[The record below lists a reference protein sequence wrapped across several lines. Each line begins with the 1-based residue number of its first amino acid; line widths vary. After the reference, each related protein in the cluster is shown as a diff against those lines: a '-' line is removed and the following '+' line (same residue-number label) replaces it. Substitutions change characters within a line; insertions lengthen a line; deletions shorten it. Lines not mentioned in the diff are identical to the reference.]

1 MIEKMTDRIKLL
13 VLDVDG
19 VLTDGRIILNDH
31 GEEIK
36 RFHARD
42 GVGLS
47 LLMAAGID
55 VAIITGRI
63 SGVVQHRARE
73 LGITEIHQGV
83 RDKAAIFFNLL
94 QRKGLDKAEVCV
106 MGDDLPDLPMFHLA
120 GLAVAVAD
128 AALEVREAAAVVTKR
143 RGGIGAVREVCEL
156 ILKTQ
161 GKWEDALS
169 SFK

>member
-1 MIEKMTDRIKLL
+1 MTDRIKLL

-55 VAIITGRI
+55 VAVITGRI

-83 RDKAAIFFNLL
+83 KDKAAIFFDLL
-94 QRKGLDKAEVCV
+94 QRKGLEKAEVCV
-106 MGDDLPDLPMFHLA
+106 VGDDLPDLPMFRLA

-128 AALEVREAAAVVTKR
+128 AALEVREAATVVTKR
-143 RGGIGAVREVCEL
+143 RGGLGAVREVCEL

-161 GKWEDALS
+161 GKWENALS

>member
-1 MIEKMTDRIKLL
+1 MIEEMTDRIKLL

-83 RDKAAIFFNLL
+83 KDKAAIFSNLL

-156 ILKTQ
+156 ILKIQ

>member
-1 MIEKMTDRIKLL
+1 MIEEMTDRIKLL

-83 RDKAAIFFNLL
+83 KDKAAIFSNLL

-106 MGDDLPDLPMFHLA
+106 IGDDLPDLPMFHLA

-128 AALEVREAAAVVTKR
+128 AALEVREAATVVTKR

-161 GKWEDALS
+161 GKWENALS

>member
-1 MIEKMTDRIKLL
+1 MTDRIKLL

-55 VAIITGRI
+55 VAVITGRI

-83 RDKAAIFFNLL
+83 KDKAAIFFDLL
-94 QRKGLDKAEVCV
+94 QRKGLEKAEVCV
-106 MGDDLPDLPMFHLA
+106 VGDDLPDLPMFRLA

-128 AALEVREAAAVVTKR
+128 AALEVREAATVVTKR
-143 RGGIGAVREVCEL
+143 RGGLGAVREVCEL

-161 GKWEDALS
+161 GKWENALY